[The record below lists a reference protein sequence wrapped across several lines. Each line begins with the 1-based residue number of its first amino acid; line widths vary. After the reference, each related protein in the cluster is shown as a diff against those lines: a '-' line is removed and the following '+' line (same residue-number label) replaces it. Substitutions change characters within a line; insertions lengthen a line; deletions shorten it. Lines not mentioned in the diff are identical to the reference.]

1 MNTNFIEGH
10 LYKLSLK
17 AFSVNVYT
25 FMSRFPLIFA
35 LGGVK

>member
-1 MNTNFIEGH
+1 MNADFIEGH
-10 LYKLSLK
+10 SHKLSLK